1 VENDYSPVENDNSP
15 VENVVLP
22 EEISNSTKN
31 NGFSGEFEALKQRK
45 NLTNPKIDIVR
56 QKKHIVKFQSNG
68 KF

>member
-1 VENDYSPVENDNSP
+1 